1 MGARRREPA
10 WWCLG
15 VGLRA
20 GGRRLGSAGAG
31 AGAGAAVGLQQPIF
45 AGVCVSA
52 HGEVGG

>member
-1 MGARRREPA
+1 M
-10 WWCLG
+10 
-15 VGLRA
+15 GLRA